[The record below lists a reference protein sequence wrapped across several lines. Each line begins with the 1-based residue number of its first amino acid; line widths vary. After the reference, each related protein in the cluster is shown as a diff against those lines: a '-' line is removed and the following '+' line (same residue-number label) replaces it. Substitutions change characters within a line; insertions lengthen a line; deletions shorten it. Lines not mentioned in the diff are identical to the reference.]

1 MVEYELTKGEGRAR
15 VNVTVNSLG
24 SDLVV
29 RIYNQNAHI
38 GAVAIGDY
46 DYEHERA
53 SVSVITRLG
62 HKDDALAR
70 EAAYLLSKSIRRPVC
85 VIAGVHLDNITRE
98 EIDKILANTKIA
110 ISEIIKVCTQQKR
123 VARSIR
129 PSRTMDTLR
138 AMSPLFSFQKTTY
151 HGICGCSE

>member
-1 MVEYELTKGEGRAR
+1 MVEYELTKGEGRAK
-15 VNVTVNSLG
+15 VNVTVHSMG

-62 HKDDALAR
+62 HKDDALAG

-110 ISEIIKVCTQQKR
+110 ISEIINVCSQQKR
-123 VARSIR
+123 VN
-129 PSRTMDTLR
+129 
-138 AMSPLFSFQKTTY
+138 
-151 HGICGCSE
+151 

>member
-1 MVEYELTKGEGRAR
+1 MVEYEVTRGEGRAR
-15 VNVTVNSLG
+15 VNLTVNSMG

-62 HKDDALAR
+62 HKDDALAG
-70 EAAYLLSKSIRRPVC
+70 EAAYLLSKSMRRPVC
-85 VIAGVHLDNITRE
+85 VLAGVHLDDITGE
-98 EIDKILANTKIA
+98 EIDKILANTRIA
-110 ISEIIKVCTQQKR
+110 VSEIVNVCTQQNC
-123 VARSIR
+123 V
-129 PSRTMDTLR
+129 D
-138 AMSPLFSFQKTTY
+138 
-151 HGICGCSE
+151 

>member
-38 GAVAIGDY
+38 GAVAVGEY

-62 HKDDALAR
+62 HKDDALAG

-85 VIAGVHLDNITRE
+85 VIAGVHLDNITKE
-98 EIDKILANTKIA
+98 EIDKILANTKSA
-110 ISEIIKVCTQQKR
+110 ISEIINVCTQQKR
-123 VARSIR
+123 VN
-129 PSRTMDTLR
+129 
-138 AMSPLFSFQKTTY
+138 
-151 HGICGCSE
+151 

>member
-15 VNVTVNSLG
+15 VNITVTSMG

-62 HKDDALAR
+62 HKDDALAG

-85 VIAGVHLDNITRE
+85 VIAGVHLDNITKE

-110 ISEIIKVCTQQKR
+110 ISEIINVCTQQKR
-123 VARSIR
+123 VN
-129 PSRTMDTLR
+129 
-138 AMSPLFSFQKTTY
+138 
-151 HGICGCSE
+151 

>member
-15 VNVTVNSLG
+15 VNLTVNSMG
-24 SDLVV
+24 SDVVV

-62 HKDDALAR
+62 HKDDALAG
-70 EAAYLLSKSIRRPVC
+70 EAAYLLSKSVRRPVC
-85 VIAGVHLDNITRE
+85 VVAGVHLDDITGE
-98 EIDKILANTKIA
+98 EIDKILANTRIA
-110 ISEIIKVCTQQKR
+110 VSEIVNVCTQQKC
-123 VARSIR
+123 VN
-129 PSRTMDTLR
+129 
-138 AMSPLFSFQKTTY
+138 
-151 HGICGCSE
+151 

>member
-1 MVEYELTKGEGRAR
+1 M
-15 VNVTVNSLG
+15 G

-29 RIYNQNAHI
+29 RIYNQDAHI

-53 SVSVITRLG
+53 SVSLITRLG

-70 EAAYLLSKSIRRPVC
+70 EAAYSLSKSIKKPVC

-110 ISEIIKVCTQQKR
+110 IGEIINLCTQQNS
-123 VARSIR
+123 VN
-129 PSRTMDTLR
+129 
-138 AMSPLFSFQKTTY
+138 
-151 HGICGCSE
+151 

>member
-1 MVEYELTKGEGRAR
+1 MVKYELTKGEGRTR
-15 VNVTVNSLG
+15 VNVAVNSLG

-46 DYEHERA
+46 DYEHQRA

-70 EAAYLLSKSIRRPVC
+70 EAAYLLSRSMRRAVC
-85 VIAGVHLDNITRE
+85 VIAGVHLDNITAE
-98 EIDKILANTKIA
+98 EIDRILANTKLA
-110 ISEIIKVCTQQKR
+110 VSEIIDVCGLQKG
-123 VARSIR
+123 AS
-129 PSRTMDTLR
+129 
-138 AMSPLFSFQKTTY
+138 
-151 HGICGCSE
+151 